1 MTFELWEIWF
11 FLALFA
17 LALFAAVFEHLRADR
32 LSDEC
37 DDLTVRLE
45 CKTQAAEVMQLAR
58 DEWKRRHDAK
68 AQIVSASVQKA
79 HVSLGENFIESSRN

>member
-68 AQIVSASVQKA
+68 AQKA